1 MYQTSSVLKRI
12 SLVLGITTL
21 LLGLIP
27 LPVLGQ
33 VGMVSAEDGG
43 VMKKKVPNPTSE
55 EPVVEEPAAEEPPVE
70 APVVE
75 QPPADKPV
83 VEEPPAEEP
92 PVEEPL
98 VEDPAAEKSLPEEP
112 PLEDP
117 LVEDPPLEESMS
129 LMSEPLT
136 LTLLSL
142 SMSVGPTDETPE
154 DLGLPED
161 ENAEGYQDDCDQPE
175 NDCEKE
181 EGAGLG
187 DVNEV
192 DEGET
197 FEQEADV
204 VVIKAGTEEFFFS
217 PDGPECDPEIHPYC
231 VIWNDDGTITV
242 VRNEESS
249 EVKDISNIQFWNGDG
264 KEEPVCEDRAA
275 TNFGEEG
282 ECEYDEIPGCIDQAA
297 NNFDPEATEDDGSCE
312 YDVPGCVDQAATN
325 YDPNATE
332 DDGSCEYEEQDP
344 LGLTLGA
351 VCTPGEGGYYLA
363 WSVNNPNGFLVDAT
377 WDLNGSNGAGSMAPG
392 SNFIGNTPMG
402 SASYTLNVSWDSG
415 RASKSAQAL
424 CQPEVQD
431 DPPDDTTTVA
441 FTAAP
446 QDPLIIPVTGVD
458 LDGEFPLFR
467 RAMLLAGS
475 VLMTS
480 GLFMKGTTK
489 KEKKLKK

>member
-33 VGMVSAEDGG
+33 VGMVSADDG
-43 VMKKKVPNPTSE
+43 E
-55 EPVVEEPAAEEPPVE
+55 VV
-70 APVVE
+70 
-75 QPPADKPV
+75 D
-83 VEEPPAEEP
+83 P

-98 VEDPAAEKSLPEEP
+98 LEDPPLEEPLLEEPPLEEPLLEEP

-117 LVEDPPLEESMS
+117 LLEEPPLEDPLLEEPPLEETLVEDPPFEQSMS
-129 LMSEPLT
+129 LMSEPL
-136 LTLLSL
+136 LLL
-142 SMSVGPTDETPE
+142 PLVLPVSVGPTDESPE

-161 ENAEGYQDDCDQPE
+161 ENAEGYQDDCDQPG

-181 EGAGLG
+181 EGDDLG

-197 FEQEADV
+197 FEHEAEV
-204 VVIKAGTEEFFFS
+204 VVIKAGTEQFFFS
-217 PDGPECDPEIHPYC
+217 PDGPECDPDVHPYC
-231 VIWNDDGTITV
+231 VTWNDDGTITV
-242 VRNEESS
+242 VRNEESRD
-249 EVKDISNIQFWNGDG
+249 VKDISNIQFWNPEEDG
-264 KEEPVCEDRAA
+264 EEEEVCEDRAA

-282 ECEYDEIPGCIDQAA
+282 ECEYPPDL
-297 NNFDPEATEDDGSCE
+297 ED
-312 YDVPGCVDQAATN
+312 
-325 YDPNATE
+325 
-332 DDGSCEYEEQDP
+332 
-344 LGLTLGA
+344 LTLGA
-351 VCTPGEGGYYLA
+351 VCTEGEGGYFLA
-363 WSVNNPNGFLVDAT
+363 WFVNNPNGTEVQAS
-377 WDLNGSNGAGSMAPG
+377 WDLNGSNGAGAMAPG

-402 SASYTLNVSWDSG
+402 NGSYTLNVSWEDG
-415 RASKSAQAL
+415 EASKTAQAL
-424 CQPEVQD
+424 CAPTVTE